1 MCYIKQKANE
11 INHRLLNQ
19 RIRRIVGAKIHLF
32 FNIQTKKF
40 KKMEKNPRK
49 SNITVNISTLIG
61 NLIVVTNNE
70 SEAPEAVRQK
80 VAEALAN
87 IVTSIER
94 HI

>member
-1 MCYIKQKANE
+1 
-11 INHRLLNQ
+11 
-19 RIRRIVGAKIHLF
+19 
-32 FNIQTKKF
+32 
-40 KKMEKNPRK
+40 MEKNPRK
-49 SNITVNISTLIG
+49 SNITINISTLIG

-87 IVTSIER
+87 VVKSIER

>member
-1 MCYIKQKANE
+1 
-11 INHRLLNQ
+11 
-19 RIRRIVGAKIHLF
+19 
-32 FNIQTKKF
+32 
-40 KKMEKNPRK
+40 MEKNPRK